1 MLSNLWR
8 ELNDFLSSTSVHG
21 LPQIHRSQ
29 SGTTRVI
36 WTVLVA
42 GALITATVLLVQTVG
57 DWDTKYISTTLETR
71 GIENYPFPAVTF
83 HPGDF
88 PTKNLLLRTL
98 LNHFEMTRYEQ
109 SSPLYENSVF
119 MKKYWK
125 FVHNFGPGSLSL
137 FEWVSGRVL
146 TLIAHEPSRQ
156 CALIGCLDIYSLHI
170 KMKTLFTI
178 DVSGNRPP
186 LLMLTQHL
194 LPLTETVH
202 S

>member
-1 MLSNLWR
+1 MISRYFQNLWR

-21 LPQIHRSQ
+21 LPYIHRSQ

-88 PTKNLLLRTL
+88 PTRKHFLRTL
-98 LNHFEMTRYEQ
+98 LNHFEMTRYNE
-109 SSPLYENSVF
+109 SSPLYDNSVF
-119 MKKYWK
+119 MKSYAI
-125 FVHNFGPGSLSL
+125 FVKNFGPAWTSL
-137 FEWVSGRVL
+137 FDWVPGRVRTPLTL
-146 TLIAHEPSRQ
+146 TLIQ
-156 CALIGCLDIYSLHI
+156 III
-170 KMKTLFTI
+170 KDSF
-178 DVSGNRPP
+178 
-186 LLMLTQHL
+186 
-194 LPLTETVH
+194 LPCIAYKIRL
-202 S
+202 